1 MSKTNGVVAHAGVC
15 CSNLLLVRDD
25 HMWNIAVY
33 HDVRSA
39 PVSSPTIRLPDAQL
53 GQFILILSLINY
65 SRSYNKCDTYRHGV
79 KC

>member
-25 HMWNIAVY
+25 HMWNIAVH

-39 PVSSPTIRLPDAQL
+39 PVSSPTIRLPDAEL
-53 GQFILILSLINY
+53 GQFILIIIIT
-65 SRSYNKCDTYRHGV
+65 NKLQQII
-79 KC
+79 